1 MEDRSMER
9 YEHNP
14 RPEPVS
20 ESHDTVAYLGVRLPK
35 AQHGEGQFV
44 PQRDKYVDY
53 IEDKFS
59 LGLEKD
65 IAVSFLQGDPVLVEG
80 GTSIGKTTTIRKMA
94 SDLGWEVHYVNLNGA
109 TDVEDLMG
117 RYIPNPDRRT
127 VEDPEYQFADGKVT
141 SGLRQEEGKIKVII
155 LDEYNAAA
163 PNILI
168 RVHEVLDALNR
179 GESVVL
185 SEDASE
191 VVPVSKATTKMVA
204 LTNPPGK
211 GYFGREPL
219 DPAQLRRWV
228 YIKAPSDLPDDTFSY
243 STDALFTL
251 ASQMEEVP
259 QEAFLMSRDTAL
271 LPEQLQEIPGIEN
284 ILGKYKEF
292 HKAAKKLVKERKVAA
307 DQPQPFTYDDR
318 MEPRRVRDFV
328 LAFYNGDVTE
338 TFQSALRYYYSNKLE
353 SDEDKAKL
361 EELIQYVEYVAPQN
375 VSQRRSADR
384 NATAPVSAERPAA
397 DPESIR
403 TEINAWRRVLG
414 AEVDIQPLP
423 ASVTPEV
430 RRNLERMGMELR
442 FIPNLD
448 LGTLDDLKR
457 KGQEQF
463 IDDLQRK
470 YPNWRRYET
479 LSDSE
484 REDHSVTRNLEQ
496 WFWELA
502 KEDRMDFPTMP
513 GNWVAVE
520 TMPKPS
526 WGEHYAPSRLT
537 EKLGFEDR
545 FNVTWNDANEAMNRS
560 KRDILSEAGLRSGD
574 VRMLNAVE
582 WNLLANREGWGQTNT
597 YEWTNTEARA
607 AGDSLRVVVGYS
619 DGGGAAYADWGSPGY
634 SYDDGSLGFRVAVV
648 LGP

>member
-35 AQHGEGQFV
+35 AEYGEGQFV
-44 PQRDKYVDY
+44 PQREKYVDY
-53 IEDKFS
+53 IEDKFA

-117 RYIPNPDRRT
+117 RYIPNPERRT

-259 QEAFLMSRDTAL
+259 DEAYLMSRETAL
-271 LPEQLQEIPGIEN
+271 LPEQLQDIPGIEN

-292 HKAAKKLVKERKVAA
+292 HRAAKKLVKERRVAA

-318 MEPRRVRDFV
+318 MEPKRVRDFV
-328 LAFYNGDVTE
+328 LSFYNGDITE
-338 TFQSALRYYYSNKLE
+338 TFQAALRYYYSNKLE

-384 NATAPVSAERPAA
+384 NATAPASPERPAA
-397 DPESIR
+397 DPEAIR
-403 TEINAWRRVLG
+403 NEINAWRRVLG

-430 RRNLERMGMELR
+430 RHNLERMGMELR
-442 FIPNLD
+442 FVPALN
-448 LGTLDDLKR
+448 LGTLDELKR
-457 KGQEQF
+457 NGQERF
-463 IDDLQRK
+463 LDDLQRK

-484 REDHSVTRNLEQ
+484 REDH
-496 WFWELA
+496 
-502 KEDRMDFPTMP
+502 
-513 GNWVAVE
+513 
-520 TMPKPS
+520 
-526 WGEHYAPSRLT
+526 
-537 EKLGFEDR
+537 
-545 FNVTWNDANEAMNRS
+545 
-560 KRDILSEAGLRSGD
+560 
-574 VRMLNAVE
+574 
-582 WNLLANREGWGQTNT
+582 
-597 YEWTNTEARA
+597 
-607 AGDSLRVVVGYS
+607 
-619 DGGGAAYADWGSPGY
+619 
-634 SYDDGSLGFRVAVV
+634 
-648 LGP
+648 